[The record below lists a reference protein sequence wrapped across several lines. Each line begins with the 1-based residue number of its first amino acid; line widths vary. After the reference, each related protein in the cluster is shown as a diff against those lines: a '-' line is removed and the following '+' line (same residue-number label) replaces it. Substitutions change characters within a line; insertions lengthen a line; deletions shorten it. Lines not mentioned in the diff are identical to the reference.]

1 MTIPATVQAVL
12 TTITCSECG
21 IAFGVPE
28 HWRSTKRSDHS
39 TFWCPNGHRQ
49 HYPGESG
56 PGARPF
62 DVSWARSTVEQCR
75 TAGVACFVKQMGSQ
89 PTIAADDVKT
99 WPSQVPPHVGI
110 EVSSYSGPGAWPV
123 LSPSEPP
130 AGHFFE
136 RDGPAGGAFQG
147 AML

>member
-49 HYPGESG
+49 HYPGQSEAERLKSELE
-56 PGARPF
+56 
-62 DVSWARSTVEQCR
+62 VERRRHEFTRNDRDAQR
-75 TAGVACFVKQMGSQ
+75 GRADRIEKRRQAQKGITTKLKRR
-89 PTIAADDVKT
+89 IAAGRCPSCKT
-99 WPSQVPPHVGI
+99 TFAQLEAHMAAEHPHYCGD
-110 EVSSYSGPGAWPV
+110 EQES
-123 LSPSEPP
+123 
-130 AGHFFE
+130 
-136 RDGPAGGAFQG
+136 RK
-147 AML
+147 